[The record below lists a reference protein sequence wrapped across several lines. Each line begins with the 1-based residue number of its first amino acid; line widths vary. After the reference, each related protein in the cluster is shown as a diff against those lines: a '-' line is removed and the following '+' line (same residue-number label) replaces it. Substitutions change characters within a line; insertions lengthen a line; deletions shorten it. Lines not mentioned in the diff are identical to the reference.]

1 MLIKKMSPS
10 LPLSSHVCTATAIYT
25 CQAGQEEVKMN
36 IGAEK
41 SGDADHPNRESNWFE
56 LK

>member
-1 MLIKKMSPS
+1 MFV
-10 LPLSSHVCTATAIYT
+10 LPQLFT
-25 CQAGQEEVKMN
+25 CQASQKEVKMN